1 MKALDEGL
9 RASLAEEILAR
20 ILAQSPTFFERIVL
34 DVLVRMGYGGS
45 REAAAEHLGRVA
57 DGGVDGVI
65 REDALGTDLLYVQAK
80 RYARERTIGVDQID
94 QFIGALQ
101 AHRVRRGVLMAT
113 CAFTRPA
120 RERARQQNVALV
132 DGDQLAELM
141 IRHDVGAIGRATHV
155 VKALDEDYF
164 A

>member
-1 MKALDEGL
+1 
-9 RASLAEEILAR
+9 
-20 ILAQSPTFFERIVL
+20 
-34 DVLVRMGYGGS
+34 
-45 REAAAEHLGRVA
+45 
-57 DGGVDGVI
+57 
-65 REDALGTDLLYVQAK
+65 
-80 RYARERTIGVDQID
+80 
-94 QFIGALQ
+94 
-101 AHRVRRGVLMAT
+101 MAT

-120 RERARQQNVALV
+120 RERARQANVALV